1 MKKTQLS
8 LSVNGQNY
16 QLEPI
21 PGETLAD
28 LLRKRLKLTGTKIG
42 CNESECGACTVI
54 MDGEPILSCST
65 PAERADGKM
74 ITTIEGLALT
84 PTPLPQAGEGPGVR
98 VNLHPLQEAFVKHG
112 AVQCGFCIPG
122 QIMTSYALLQ
132 KNPKPTSADI
142 RHALKDTLCRCAGY
156 PTIENSI
163 LAAAE
168 ALRTGQAVTGPEVPP
183 SAIDSQIIGRVQI
196 RPDAVEKV
204 TGEAIFTDDL
214 QFEKMLFAAV
224 KRAGVPHAIVKKIDV
239 SQARAVPGVVS
250 VLTSDDI
257 PGEHLHGL
265 VIYDWPVM
273 VGVGE
278 RVRYVG
284 DAIAIVAA
292 ETQEAAKEAADLV
305 EVEFDLQPVIS
316 NAVQAREEGVP
327 QLHEK
332 GNLLKHIKVRKGDPE
347 IGFAEADVVLEH
359 TFHTPSTD
367 HLFMEPECSI
377 AVPEGDRMLVYVG
390 SQIPYQDRTQVARA
404 LGWEETRVRIIGQ
417 LMGGGF
423 GGKEDIAGQI
433 HAALLANVTGRP
445 VKLLFDRHESLLVHP
460 KRHATQI
467 KVKLGAKKDGTLLAA
482 KTELYGDTGAYASLG
497 EKVLTR
503 ATTHSAGPYKIPH
516 VHADCYAM
524 YTNNPPA
531 GAFRGFGVLQSAFAF
546 ETMMDMLAETLGM
559 DRIELRRKNA
569 LRVGDETSTGQVMR
583 ESVGLVE
590 CIDKVEAEMKRLAK
604 LDNSNFEYSNIELSN
619 YRISNIESPNF
630 DLFKPHSAP
639 STPHLIHAWGF
650 ASAFKNTGLGG
661 GADDTSG
668 AEVELYADGSLQV
681 RSAAAELGQGL
692 VTIMQMMVAE
702 EFSIPSSQ
710 VRVLVMDTDLTPNG
724 GPTTASRQT
733 YVTGNASRLA
743 AITLREAIS
752 ATLAEKY
759 DLAPEK
765 IRFAMDGV
773 HVNGQTLNMQ
783 EIYSEMK
790 ASGKEP
796 RVLYEYHAPQTKPLG
811 QGGDMHVAF
820 SFASQA
826 AEVEVNTNTGE
837 VRVLRVISA
846 NDVGRAINPLGLRG
860 QVEGGVVM
868 GVGHA
873 LLENFITKDGYVVTD
888 RMSRYR
894 IPSIVHT
901 PEITA
906 IVVEDPAKDG
916 PYGAKGVGE
925 IVCIPT
931 PPAITNA
938 IYNAVGVRFDTLPV
952 DQEKLLW
959 EMKEKQK

>member
-8 LSVNGQNY
+8 LTVNGQTY
-16 QLEPI
+16 TLAPI

-28 LLRKRLKLTGTKIG
+28 LLRKRLHLTGTKIG
-42 CNESECGACTVI
+42 CNEAECGACTVI
-54 MDGEPILSCST
+54 MDGEPVLSCST
-65 PAERADGKM
+65 PAERADGKS
-74 ITTIEGLALT
+74 ITTIEGLA
-84 PTPLPQAGEGPGVR
+84 PAPLRLPPNSANLGGVPRRGEGGAEGG
-98 VNLHPLQEAFVKHG
+98 LHPLQEAFVTHG

-132 KNPKPTSADI
+132 KNPRPTSADI

-163 LAAAE
+163 LAAAK
-168 ALRTGQAVTGPEVPP
+168 ALETGEPVAGPEVPP
-183 SAIDSQIIGRVQI
+183 SAEQGQVIGRVQI

-204 TGEAIFTDDL
+204 TGAAIFTDDL
-214 QFEKMLFAAV
+214 TFENMLFSAV
-224 KRAGVPHAIVKKIDV
+224 KRAGVPHAFVTKIDI
-239 SQARAVPGVVS
+239 SKARALPGVVA
-250 VLTSDDI
+250 VMTAADI

-265 VIYDWPVM
+265 VIFDWPVM

-292 ETQEAAKEAADLV
+292 ETQEIAKEAVALI

-316 NAVQAREEGVP
+316 SAVQAREDGQP
-327 QLHEK
+327 QIHAK

-359 TFHTPSTD
+359 TFHTPATD

-377 AVPEGDRMLVYVG
+377 AVPLADGRMEVYVG
-390 SQIPYQDRTQVARA
+390 SQIPYQDRTQVSRA
-404 LGWEETRVRIIGQ
+404 LGWPEERVRIVGQ

-433 HAALLANVTGRP
+433 HAALLANLTGRP
-445 VKLLFDRHESLLVHP
+445 VKLLFDRHESLIVHP

-467 KVKLGAKKDGTLLAA
+467 KVKLGAKKDGTLTAA

-546 ETMMDMLAETLGM
+546 ETMMDNLAETLGM
-559 DRIELRRKNA
+559 DRVELRRKNA

-583 ESVGLVE
+583 ESAGLVE
-590 CIDKVEAEMKRLAK
+590 CIDKVSGEMCQVSGLSRAE
-604 LDNSNFEYSNIELSN
+604 
-619 YRISNIESPNF
+619 
-630 DLFKPHSAP
+630 LFKARPVPGA
-639 STPHLIHAWGF
+639 PHLVHAWGF

-668 AEVELYADGSLQV
+668 AEVELYSDGSFQV

-692 VTIMQMMVAE
+692 VTIMQMVVAE
-702 EFSIPSSQ
+702 ELSVPSRQ
-710 VRVLVMDTDLTPNG
+710 VSVLVMDTDLTPNG

-743 AITLREAIS
+743 ARTLREAIC

-759 DLAPEK
+759 DLAPDQ
-765 IRFAMDGV
+765 IRFSAAGV
-773 HVNGQTLNMQ
+773 QVNGQTLSMQ
-783 EIYSEMK
+783 QVYSEMK
-790 ASGKEP
+790 AAGKDP
-796 RVLYEYHAPQTKPLG
+796 RVLYEYHAPETKPLG

-826 AEVEVNTNTGE
+826 AEVEINTNTGE

-894 IPSIVHT
+894 IPSIMHM

-925 IVCIPT
+925 IVLIPT

-938 IYNAVGVRFDTLPV
+938 IYNAVGVRFDYLPV

-959 EMKEKQK
+959 AMRENTRTA